1 MKKGFMMILVFAWIM
16 PIIGLF
22 SPVHVEA
29 YDGSL
34 NPVLSH
40 HGGFYNTSFFLTIE
54 AMPHTDV
61 YYTLDGSTPTP
72 SSTLYTSPILIEEQW
87 IDTTGDMLE
96 IDEHTTVIPTP
107 LSMIRTSPEYWMS
120 PQNDIFKATTLK
132 VIAYDETHHT
142 SSDILTETYFV
153 DENMDERYT
162 FLVMSI
168 VTDASHLY
176 DYQTGIQIM
185 GEHYDPTVSEPGHQN
200 RTGNYFMT
208 GDDWERP
215 VHVELFE
222 PSGIKVMALD
232 AGIRIHGGLS
242 RKYPIKSYRL
252 YARSEYDDQNTFDYT
267 FFEDEEIDSFK
278 RLVLRN
284 GGQAYQYTFF
294 GEAFAQHLIKPL
306 GLDIQN
312 SRPVILFIN
321 GEYFG
326 IRNIR
331 ERLDTHYLNEHYG
344 LNEHQ
349 VTILT
354 GHAYMEDGSRSGQL
368 HYQRLYQYAT
378 LQDLSSDRKYRQIQ
392 RWLDTDNYIDYMITQ
407 LFMGNV
413 DWPQNNIFYWR
424 KNTTYNK
431 NAQTG
436 HDGRWRFMIND
447 LDASFGISWGTTTPD
462 VNSFERLTGENWKT
476 GKLFVNLLE
485 NDAFKAQF
493 VYRLKEIMNTTLDE
507 DRMIHELDLWVDR
520 YTPEM
525 QEHIDRWG
533 YPQSMDTWLTYV
545 DRMYQF
551 AYGREDVM
559 IQTMEDYLDLGEKHV
574 VSVAFDESK
583 ASIEACGETY
593 QSGNFEDYFYNDL
606 PITLHADVKE
616 GYHVLGWYYQ
626 DMLLTA
632 DDSITL
638 RPEHALSI
646 ELRVAEGEEA
656 VEERDLT
663 PWIYAVISVLWSL
676 TAIVFLLD
684 VIRHHHH
691 V

>member
-1 MKKGFMMILVFAWIM
+1 MKKGCMMILIFAWIL
-16 PIIGLF
+16 PFIGLF
-22 SPVHVEA
+22 SSLQIEA
-29 YDGSL
+29 NDGSL

-40 HGGFYNTSFFLTIE
+40 RGGFYNTAFFLTID
-54 AMPHTDV
+54 AKPDTNV

-87 IDTTGDMLE
+87 IDTSGEMFV
-96 IDEHTTVIPTP
+96 IDENTTMIPTP
-107 LSMIRTSPEYWMS
+107 LSMIRTSPEYWIS

-132 VIAYDETHHT
+132 VIAYDKINRK
-142 SSDILTETYFV
+142 SSDIITETYFV
-153 DENMDERYT
+153 DENMDKRYT

-168 VTDASHLY
+168 VTDVRNLY
-176 DYQTGIQIM
+176 DYQTGIHIM
-185 GEHYDPTVSEPGHQN
+185 GENYDPNVSEPGHQN

-208 GDDWERP
+208 GDDWEKP
-215 VHVELFE
+215 IHVELFE
-222 PSGIKVMALD
+222 PSGIKVMSLD

-252 YARSEYDDQNTFDYT
+252 YARSEYDDQNTFDYP

-312 SRPVILFIN
+312 SRPVILFMN

-331 ERLDTHYLNEHYG
+331 ERLDTNYLYDHYG
-344 LNEHQ
+344 LAENQ

-354 GHAYMEDGSRSGQL
+354 GHAFMEDGTRSGQL
-368 HYQRLYQYAT
+368 HYQQLYQYAT
-378 LQDLSSDRKYRQIQ
+378 LQDLSSDLKYRQIQ
-392 RWLDTDNYIDYMITQ
+392 RWLDTDNYIDYMIAQ
-407 LFMGNV
+407 LYMGNV

-493 VYRLKEIMNTTLDE
+493 VYRLKEIMNTTFDE
-507 DRMIHELDLWVDR
+507 NRMINELDLWVER

-533 YPQSMDTWLTYV
+533 YPASMDTWLTYV

-551 AYGREDVM
+551 VSGREEVM
-559 IQTMEDYLDLGEKHV
+559 LQTMEDYLDLGEKHL
-574 VSVAFDESK
+574 VSITFDESK
-583 ASIEACGETY
+583 GSIDVVGETHT
-593 QSGNFEDYFYNDL
+593 SGYLEDLYYDDL
-606 PITLHADVKE
+606 PITLHANPIE
-616 GYHVLGWYYQ
+616 GFHVLGWYYQ
-626 DMLLTA
+626 DMLLSH

-638 RPEHALSI
+638 RPEQVLSI
-646 ELRVAEGEEA
+646 ELRFAEGEKE
-656 VEERDLT
+656 VVDNDLS
-663 PWIYAVISVLWSL
+663 PWIYGVTSVLWTL
-676 TAIVFLLD
+676 TSIVILLD
-684 VIRHHHH
+684 VIRRQKR